1 VTTDE
6 SEFTNERISTD
17 DRLWGE
23 IRAEIDPYI
32 TDSARGRELE
42 DVFRQLRGSRN
53 DADPPAGWDSV
64 RSEILQAAS
73 ATRSHRNRGLRAL
86 AACLAFAAVAS
97 LFYGIRAGR
106 EVERLRHQIQKVES
120 TAPQVLSKHEAKEPL
135 AVFDEVASYYDGQAT
150 WVALTG
156 TRVQLGLGS
165 RPARTPAAG
174 SPAVVVRIALPDGM
188 ARPHLTTDVVA
199 WWGVTSAFRNVV
211 AKDVSVWYEIAP
223 LTIVGTDALVR
234 LRISASAVGLE
245 SRGESD
251 ELMGTLRIPRGQGR
265 TFGVIR
271 VGPELWNVTV
281 SAQWRELEQHS
292 DQRA

>member
-6 SEFTNERISTD
+6 SKRTNEPRSTD
-17 DRLWGE
+17 DRLWEE
-23 IRAEIDPYI
+23 IQAEIKPDVAE
-32 TDSARGRELE
+32 SASGDGLE
-42 DVFRQLRGSRN
+42 DVFRQLRSSRN
-53 DADPPAGWDSV
+53 DADPPSGWDSV
-64 RSEILQAAS
+64 RSEILRAAS
-73 ATRSHRNRGLRAL
+73 ATRVHPYRGLRAL
-86 AACLAFAAVAS
+86 AACLAVVAVAS

-106 EVERLRHQIQKVES
+106 EVERFRHQIQKVELP
-120 TAPQVLSKHEAKEPL
+120 APQVLSKHEAKEPL

-165 RPARTPAAG
+165 RPARLPAAG
-174 SPAVVVRIALPDGM
+174 SPAVVIRIALTDGK

-211 AKDVSVWYEIAP
+211 AEDVSVWYEIAP
-223 LTIVGTDALVR
+223 LTTVGTDALVR
-234 LRISASAVGLE
+234 LRISASAVGPE
-245 SRGESD
+245 SPGASD

-265 TFGVIR
+265 TIGVLR
-271 VGPELWNVTV
+271 VGAELWNVTI
-281 SAQWRELEQHS
+281 SAQWRESEQHS